1 MKTLTQSAKSS
12 KSSSAVPGNGAK
24 KLDVCQELI
33 NLCPKYTIKVGLQA
47 YKPTVVV

>member
-1 MKTLTQSAKSS
+1 MKSLIQEAKAS

-47 YKPTVVV
+47 YKPTVVA

>member
-1 MKTLTQSAKSS
+1 MKTLTQIAKSS
-12 KSSSAVPGNGAK
+12 KSSVPGNDAK

-47 YKPTVVV
+47 YKPTIVV